1 MKTNQKGFTLIE
13 LLVVIAIIAILAA
26 ILFPVFARAREKA
39 RQSTCISNQRQIGT
53 SLLMYAQDHEE
64 TLPGSGTVWSDIDV
78 EPGVLICP
86 TAGKSLLIGYGYNN
100 GLSGMAIGAM
110 DNPVDVFM
118 VADSQPNTNTG
129 YGANIITETRQFDE
143 RHSSKLITCFA
154 DGHVSVMNK
163 DGLVV
168 LGIPTWIE
176 VVKRGTFTG
185 VNWGATYAE
194 FAFQQSLPSAW
205 GLGNNLLSGVG
216 PLASDVYLLGSRP
229 AWLSATPIE
238 TLSAANGNIPASVY
252 WDTRTPPQFPTTFPG
267 NGAQTTNP
275 QVNPV
280 FWARNLMNGNGNGT
294 GGNPAGTVTLTPNVT
309 ANTARKVAIILR
321 RLNSVS
327 SGGAA
332 FTFPCNSLTFGSGS
346 TAKTLTLSNGSTMTS
361 TADLMTIY
369 TVTLPLVPNTPVTF
383 NFGPGTGGNCYF
395 GMWMSFAP

>member
-39 RQSTCISNQRQIGT
+39 RQSTCISNQRQIGA
-53 SLLMYAQDHEE
+53 SILMYAQDHEE

-86 TAGKSLLIGYGYNN
+86 TAGKNFPIGYGYHN
-100 GLSGMAIGAM
+100 GVATMSIGSIES
-110 DNPVDVFM
+110 PVDTFLF
-118 VADSQPNTNTG
+118 ADAQANTNTG
-129 YGANIITETRQFDE
+129 YGANIISDARQFDE
-143 RHSSKLITCFA
+143 RHSGKLITCFA

-163 DGLVV
+163 DGMVV

-176 VVKRGTFTG
+176 IVKRGTFAG

-194 FAFQQSLPSAW
+194 FAFQQALPTW

-216 PLASDVYLLGSRP
+216 ALASDVYLLGTRP
-229 AWLSATPIE
+229 VWLSATPTE
-238 TLSAANGNIPASVY
+238 TLSAANGNQIASVY
-252 WDTRTPPQFPTTFPG
+252 WDTRTPPLYPTTFPG

-275 QVNPV
+275 QVNSV

-327 SGGAA
+327 SGGAT

-395 GMWMSFAP
+395 GMFMSFAS